1 MKIGY
6 LMNTYPLISTT
17 FIRDEIQALE
27 AQGVEIARYAIRQ
40 WPQPLV
46 DEKDKIEQART
57 HYILTGRTG
66 VLIRDF
72 IAEVL
77 TNPIGILRSLGLWLR
92 LVRNARGGLV
102 RHGAYMLEA
111 VSLKRRA
118 VKDNVQ
124 HLHTHF
130 ASNATTVALLSD
142 RLGGPSFSFTTH
154 GPDDFESTDRHS
166 LREKAAG
173 ARFVAAISNFCRAQ
187 LAYTAGIENWDK
199 LKIVRCGVDTRTFA
213 RSSVPPEGNAT
224 FVCVGRFSP
233 QKMQALIV
241 EATSRVTR
249 TYPQVRVLLIGDG
262 ENRASIENAIRRHG
276 MQEHVVLMGWRD
288 NAEVRQMIGNARA
301 LLLPSLAEGLPVV
314 IMEAFALERPVI
326 TTYIAGIPELVD
338 HQCGWIIPAGSIDD
352 IERAMIAA
360 LEAPASELAEKGREG
375 RRRVLKSHDV
385 HVNAAAMRELFAQV
399 ASERR

>member
-1 MKIGY
+1 MRIGY
-6 LMNTYPLISTT
+6 LMNSYPMTSTT

-27 AQGVEIARYAIRQ
+27 AHGVEIVRYAIRH
-40 WPQPLV
+40 WPHPLV
-46 DEKDKIEQART
+46 DEKDKVEQART
-57 HYILTGRTG
+57 HYILTGRTT

-77 TNPIGILRSLGLWLR
+77 TNPVGIVRSLGLWLR
-92 LVRNARGGLV
+92 LLRNAGGGLV
-102 RHGAYMLEA
+102 RHCAYMLEA
-111 VSLKRRA
+111 VSLKRHA
-118 VKDNVQ
+118 AQHNIQ

-130 ASNATTVALLSD
+130 ATNATTVALLSD

-154 GPDDFESTDRHS
+154 GPEDFENTDRLS
-166 LREKAAG
+166 LREKVAG

-187 LAYTAGIENWDK
+187 LACIAGIEIWDK

-213 RSSVPPEGNAT
+213 AGSPPDEGNT
-224 FVCVGRFSP
+224 SFVSIGRFSAH
-233 QKMQALIV
+233 KMQALIV
-241 EATSRVTR
+241 EATSRVAR

-288 NAEVRQMIGNARA
+288 NAEVRQTIGNARA

-314 IMEAFALERPVI
+314 IMESFALERPVI

-338 HQCGWIIPAGSIDD
+338 HRCGWIIPAGSIDD

-360 LEAPASELAEKGREG
+360 LEAPAFELAEKGREG
-375 RRRVLKSHDV
+375 RRRVLEAHDV
-385 HVNAAAMRELFAQV
+385 HVNAATMRELFAQV
-399 ASERR
+399 ASERW